1 MNSGHVQ
8 AQKMLLAKHG
18 PIAEKRAQA
27 YDFTTGQ
34 RKLFVEMVSGY
45 LANHAG
51 QEPPNGYDQLAALA
65 KRQAK

>member
-18 PIAEKRAQA
+18 PVAERAAQA
-27 YDFTTGQ
+27 YDFTPVQ
-34 RKLFVEMVSGY
+34 KKIFVEVVAGY
-45 LANHAG
+45 LSSHAG
-51 QEPPNGYDQLAALA
+51 QAPPHGYDQIAALA